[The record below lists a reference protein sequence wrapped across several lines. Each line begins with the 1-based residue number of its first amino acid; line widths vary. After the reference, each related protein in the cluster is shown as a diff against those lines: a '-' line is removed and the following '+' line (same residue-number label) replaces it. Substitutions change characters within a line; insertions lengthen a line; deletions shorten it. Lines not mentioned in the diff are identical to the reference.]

1 MCNVGAEERGVRL
14 LMRVWSVL
22 ASTEE
27 AAVTAEG
34 RLYERRDESRDGTG
48 GLVGT
53 VVDSLPDLCR
63 SDCDLLTIATL
74 VWGLLSTS
82 FHDGAGCFLRVF

>member
-1 MCNVGAEERGVRL
+1 
-14 LMRVWSVL
+14 MRVWSVL

-53 VVDSLPDLCR
+53 VVDSLPDLCP
-63 SDCDLLTIATL
+63 
-74 VWGLLSTS
+74 
-82 FHDGAGCFLRVF
+82 